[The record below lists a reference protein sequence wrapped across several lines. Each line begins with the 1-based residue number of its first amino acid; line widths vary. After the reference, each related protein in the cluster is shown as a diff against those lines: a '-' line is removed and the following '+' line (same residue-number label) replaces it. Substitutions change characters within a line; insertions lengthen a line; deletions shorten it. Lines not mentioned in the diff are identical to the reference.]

1 MTCKEMSS
9 LINASGKNNENTDEK
24 IEKLKREKIIEYY
37 EWIKNFIS

>member
-1 MTCKEMSS
+1 MSS